1 MRHKPS
7 HYIEYI
13 IMLLFQTAIR
23 IMPLR
28 TVVIFAKYLA
38 RSITLFVKVR
48 GGVAMDNLAVAFP
61 EKSIS
66 ERKKI
71 RSSCY
76 EHILM
81 SSFESYKYMYLTK
94 KEKLDHLLMDDES
107 KKVLFG
113 TNEKGKG
120 CVVVGG
126 HYGFFEA
133 GGHYSTCFGIKSA
146 YVVANQ
152 KNKLTEKLID
162 VPREKSG
169 LLVIHRK
176 NMIKLLRALKDNYFV
191 ALLSDQN
198 AGRKHGIF
206 VDFFGRKASTHKNP
220 AVICLKYNAPMLIVN
235 TVRDD
240 KFPARHHLSFVEVKT
255 DDISAMESDF
265 DSKVEILVQRYSK
278 MLEDQIRIRPD
289 HYWWIHKRYK
299 TRPENEK

>member
-1 MRHKPS
+1 
-7 HYIEYI
+7 
-13 IMLLFQTAIR
+13 MLAFQACIR
-23 IMPLR
+23 LMPLKS
-28 TVVIFAKYLA
+28 VVLFAKYTA
-38 RSITLFVKVR
+38 KVISFFYKVR
-48 GGVAMDNLAVAFP
+48 NRTALDNLAVAFP
-61 EKSIS
+61 DSSLS

-71 RSSCY
+71 RDRCY

-94 KEKLDHLLMDDES
+94 EEKLKHLLMDEKS
-107 KKVLFG
+107 QKLIFS

-146 YVVANQ
+146 FVVANQ

-162 VPREKSG
+162 VPREKTG

-176 NMIKLLRALKDNYFV
+176 NTIRLLRALKENYFI

-220 AVICLKYNAPMLIVN
+220 AVISLKYDVPVLIVN
-235 TVRDD
+235 TVRDSVD
-240 KFPARHHLSFVEVKT
+240 ITKHHLSFNEVRS
-255 DDISAMESDF
+255 DDIRKSDDGF
-265 DSKVEILVQRYSK
+265 DRKVEMLVQRYTK
-278 MLEDQIRIRPD
+278 MLQDQIQAQPD

-299 TRPENEK
+299 TRPETEQ